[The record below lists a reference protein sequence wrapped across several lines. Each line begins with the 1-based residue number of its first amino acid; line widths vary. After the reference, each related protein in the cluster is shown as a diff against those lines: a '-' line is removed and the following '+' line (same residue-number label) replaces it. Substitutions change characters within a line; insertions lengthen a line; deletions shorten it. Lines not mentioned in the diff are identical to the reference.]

1 MSHVEKEEEE
11 EKKWEKGGVGGGG
24 EEEEEILQST
34 ERNFHGVSPGMGEM
48 KCELR
53 EWEGTRERWR
63 MEIMRNEHNTAIDSE
78 RETERDWTR
87 VTHRPVPVP
96 LAKQCPWCSA
106 GLAVHRVQAERK
118 WLGSPGFARDASPA
132 GAASRSPGLPWSL

>member
-11 EKKWEKGGVGGGG
+11 EKKEKKEGLGG

-63 MEIMRNEHNTAIDSE
+63 MEIMRNEHKTAIDSE
-78 RETERDWTR
+78 RETERD
-87 VTHRPVPVP
+87 
-96 LAKQCPWCSA
+96 
-106 GLAVHRVQAERK
+106 
-118 WLGSPGFARDASPA
+118 
-132 GAASRSPGLPWSL
+132 